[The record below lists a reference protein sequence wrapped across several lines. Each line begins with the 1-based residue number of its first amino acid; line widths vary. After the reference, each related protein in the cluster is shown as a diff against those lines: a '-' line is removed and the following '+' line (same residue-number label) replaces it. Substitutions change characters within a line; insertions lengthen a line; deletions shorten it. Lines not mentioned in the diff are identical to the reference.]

1 MIDLKPTVEG
11 GMMTAPIGIG
21 LNDKW
26 LAIAE
31 LMLCSVMQAQA
42 PPNGGAAVISVAP
55 PLGGA

>member
-1 MIDLKPTVEG
+1 MIDLRPTLKG
-11 GMMTAPIGIG
+11 GMVTAPIGKG
-21 LNDKW
+21 HNDKW

-55 PLGGA
+55 